1 MGNNFK
7 KFFYLILILLIP
19 ILLIQQWSKNASH
32 YFKDLGYKTEEV
44 ATVQDTILVTSVD
57 TVKVPDFS
65 FSKNS
70 NDFISSNDLIGNNY
84 IIQFF
89 FTACPTICPTSTV
102 NIRNEIHNKFKTI
115 DDFKILSIS
124 IAEDSYQKMVDYKN
138 RFSIDSSNW
147 IFLTG
152 SRDQV
157 WSFANKLSLS
167 AGFGS
172 EDEGGFFH
180 SPFIILV
187 DKSGFIR
194 TGIDK
199 QKKYQTSLGCKF
211 IF

>member
-70 NDFISSNDLIGNNY
+70 NDFISSDDLIGNNY

-138 RFSIDSSNW
+138 RFSICLLYTSPSP
-147 IFLTG
+147 
-152 SRDQV
+152 RD
-157 WSFANKLSLS
+157 
-167 AGFGS
+167 
-172 EDEGGFFH
+172 
-180 SPFIILV
+180 
-187 DKSGFIR
+187 
-194 TGIDK
+194 
-199 QKKYQTSLGCKF
+199 
-211 IF
+211 